1 MYLKTTELKFSMI
14 IFIVLVELRNKYKR
28 AAVINHLCC
37 QFFCRNYHVFYY
49 LLAGTSPEE
58 KEELHLTKPEEYCYL
73 NQVSTNWRAKKIIS
87 DVPAPSGVCIHSR
100 EFYHPGEVF
109 WGET

>member
-1 MYLKTTELKFSMI
+1 MFLKTTKLKFSMI
-14 IFIVLVELRNKYKR
+14 IFIVLVELIHKYKR

-73 NQVSTNWRAKKIIS
+73 NQVSTNRHAKKIIS
-87 DVPAPSGVCIHSR
+87 DVPAPSGVCIHTR
-100 EFYHPGEVF
+100 EFYHSGEVF